1 MNKLDHIVGENKSV
15 EKLHHFIGGAKS
27 EGKTERF
34 GPVYNPSTGEEIAVC
49 PYATAA
55 DVNEAVEV
63 ADKAFHAWRKTPV
76 AKRVEV
82 LFKFRTLL
90 IDATEEL
97 AITIGRENGKTI
109 SDAKGEI
116 SRAIEAV
123 DFAINAPHLLKG
135 EHSSDV
141 GGNINSFSIKQPLG
155 VVTCISPFN
164 FPVMVPVAMTTMALV
179 CGNSVVLK
187 PSERVPNSA
196 LFISELW
203 EKAGLPA
210 GVWSVVNGD
219 KEAVDALITHPKVM
233 AVSFVGSTK
242 VAEYIYEEA
251 SRHHKRVAAFG
262 GGKNHM
268 IIMPD
273 ADIDFAVNSFL
284 GAAYGAASQRCMAL
298 SVAMPVGENTAEV
311 FVEKLRKRV
320 EELKVGSYD
329 NEEADFGPVITQQSK
344 DNVLKSIEDSLR
356 EGAKLCVD
364 GRDPDAG
371 KNNNGYYLGAT
382 LLDNVTPEM
391 EIYREE
397 VFGPARIVVRVNNL
411 SEAIDLVNDHEFG
424 NGVTI
429 FTQSGPAAREFT
441 EKVEVGMVGVNVPIP
456 IPVGYHNFGGWKR
469 SKFGESHMFGPDT
482 VRFFTKIKTISER
495 WPENTDNKKGAAFD
509 FPSNRN

>member
-1 MNKLDHIVGENKSV
+1 MNKLNQVVGEKKSV
-15 EKLHHFIGGAKS
+15 DRLYHFVDGARVEGGNVRH
-27 EGKTERF
+27 GY
-34 GPVYNPSTGEEIAVC
+34 VYNPSTGEKTAVC
-49 PYATAA
+49 PYATAEE
-55 DVNEAVEV
+55 VNVAVEAAV
-63 ADKAFHAWRKTPV
+63 QAFKGWKSTAV
-76 AKRVEV
+76 AKRVEILV
-82 LFKFRTLL
+82 EFRTLL
-90 IDATEEL
+90 VGATEEL
-97 AITIGRENGKTI
+97 AIMIGQENGKTI
-109 SDAKGEI
+109 TDAKGEI

-123 DFAINAPHLLKG
+123 DFAMNAPHLLKG
-135 EHSSDV
+135 EYSTDV
-141 GGNINSFSIKQPLG
+141 GGDINAFSIKQPLG
-155 VVTCISPFN
+155 VVTCIAPFN

-179 CGNSVVLK
+179 CGNSVILK

-203 EKAGLPA
+203 KKAGLPA

-273 ADIDFAVNSFL
+273 ADIDFAVNSFI

-298 SVAMPVGENTAEV
+298 SVAMPVGEKTAKV
-311 FVEKLRKRV
+311 FVEKLKRRV
-320 EELKVGSYD
+320 EELKVGSYND
-329 NEEADFGPVITQQSK
+329 QEADFGPVITQQAK
-344 DNVLKSIEDSLR
+344 DHVLKSIESSLQ
-356 EGAKLCVD
+356 EGATLCVD
-364 GRDPDAG
+364 GRNPEVG
-371 KNNNGYYLGAT
+371 SNTKGYYLGAT
-382 LLDNVTPEM
+382 LLDHVTPDM

-397 VFGPARIVVRVNNL
+397 VFGPARIVVHVNSL
-411 SEAIDLVNDHEFG
+411 DEAIDLVNGHEYG

-429 FTQSGPAAREFT
+429 FTQSGPAARKFT
-441 EKVEVGMVGVNVPIP
+441 EEIEVGMVGVNVPIP

-495 WPENTDNKKGAAFD
+495 WPESKGNHHDVAFD

>member
-1 MNKLDHIVGENKSV
+1 MNKLDQVIDE
-15 EKLHHFIGGAKS
+15 EKLVDKLYHFIGGRES
-27 EGKTERF
+27 EGEIERY
-34 GPVYNPSTGEEIAVC
+34 GHVYNPSTGEKTAVC
-49 PYATAA
+49 PYATATE
-55 DVNEAVEV
+55 VNEAVE
-63 ADKAFHAWRKTPV
+63 AAEKAFKVWKNTPV

-90 IDATEEL
+90 INATDKL
-97 AITIGRENGKTI
+97 AITIGQENGKTI

-135 EHSSDV
+135 EHSTDV
-141 GGNINSFSIKQPLG
+141 GGDINSFSIKQPLG

-164 FPVMVPVAMTTMALV
+164 FPVMVPVAMTTMALA

-203 EKAGLPA
+203 KKAGLPD

-298 SVAMPVGENTAEV
+298 SVAMPVGEKTADA
-311 FVEKLRKRV
+311 FVEKLKKRV

-329 NEEADFGPVITQQSK
+329 DVEADFGPVITQQSK
-344 DNVLKSIEDSLR
+344 DNVLQSIEDSLQ

-364 GRDPDAG
+364 GRDPDVG
-371 KNNNGYYLGAT
+371 KDTNGYYLGAT
-382 LLDNVTPEM
+382 LLDNVTPDM

-397 VFGPARIVVRVNNL
+397 VFGPARIVVRVKNL
-411 SEAIDLVNDHEFG
+411 NEAIDLVNSHEYG

-482 VRFFTKIKTISER
+482 VRFFTKIKTVSER
-495 WPENTDNKKGAAFD
+495 WPETKDNKKDAAFD